1 MYVRELKPGLLIRP
15 VEHYAWGVDKLL
27 PHKHNTYEESGIKEL
42 IESGIHHHATPRF
55 VAPMYRRLEEAD
67 RAIAVYIGVK
77 KLNSHYYGV
86 KKQHMVLINGTI
98 AVIDGYQ
105 FREIEKV

>member
-15 VEHYAWGVDKLL
+15 VEHYAWGVDKL
-27 PHKHNTYEESGIKEL
+27 HHTVRTAYEESGVKEL

-55 VAPMYRRLEEAD
+55 VAPMYRQIEEPD

-77 KLNSHYYGV
+77 NLNNYYYGV